1 MTLAKEAAEE
11 EPQGERRRL
20 RVPTSVAVEEEKP
33 PGERRRL
40 RVSTSVAATLLVA
53 ILSILVGPA
62 FARQWDDRQK
72 ARDLKAA
79 IADQI
84 ATATA
89 RTVVTGIDAARAQ
102 GTEARRHYVSRAR
115 AFWRPA
121 SLRIEMRLRAYF
133 PASMATEWERLVL
146 EIDDFLVNVCAKASP
161 PGRAIQSDL
170 TDNDRRANI
179 AGWFESFSR
188 SQPLPESLA
197 GQSFRAIAL
206 IATSVNAEGR
216 ALVVEAGGELMFAKA
231 DKMTAV
237 LFDAHPVGFSTSR
250 RDLLL
255 DLLP

>member
-1 MTLAKEAAEE
+1 MTLAKKAAEE
-11 EPQGERRRL
+11 EPQDERRRL

-40 RVSTSVAATLLVA
+40 RVPTSVAATLLVA
-53 ILSILVGPA
+53 MLSILVGPA

-102 GTEARRHYVSRAR
+102 GTEARRHYVARAR

-188 SQPLPESLA
+188 SQPLPESLN
-197 GQSFRAIAL
+197 GQSSRAIAL

-231 DKMTAV
+231 DKMTTV
-237 LFDAHPVGFSTSR
+237 LFDAHPAGFSTSR
-250 RDLLL
+250 RDLLQ